1 MQRKQQGNRRTAER
15 RKVRDNMAEVTVSLT
30 GELDIDDI
38 VEAVKDNL
46 DISDIVSEVQENIDH
61 SDIAREAV
69 ESYEFASAL
78 ESAVEEALSESDLGQ
93 RIDQLELDTADAQRL
108 ADALVE
114 WVFTSKAG
122 KARVKRE
129 RGVAVNEYITEQQAK
144 QAQAQ
149 AQSEAV
155 TTQF

>member
-1 MQRKQQGNRRTAER
+1 
-15 RKVRDNMAEVTVSLT
+15 MAEVTVSLT

-61 SDIAREAV
+61 SDIAREAL
-69 ESYEFASAL
+69 ESYEFSNML
-78 ESAVEEALSESDLGQ
+78 SDAVTEAMEQSDLGS

-108 ADALVE
+108 ADALIE

-129 RGVAVNEYITEQQAK
+129 RNIALNEYITEQEAK
-144 QAQAQ
+144 RAQAQ
-149 AQSEAV
+149 TTSEVITQSL
-155 TTQF
+155 

>member
-1 MQRKQQGNRRTAER
+1 
-15 RKVRDNMAEVTVSLT
+15 MAEVTVSLT

-61 SDIAREAV
+61 NDIAREAL
-69 ESYEFASAL
+69 ESYEFSNMLSDAVTEAL
-78 ESAVEEALSESDLGQ
+78 EQSDLGS

-108 ADALVE
+108 ADALIE

-129 RGVAVNEYITEQQAK
+129 RNIALNEYITEQEAK
-144 QAQAQ
+144 RAQAQ
-149 AQSEAV
+149 TTSEVITQSL
-155 TTQF
+155 

>member
-1 MQRKQQGNRRTAER
+1 
-15 RKVRDNMAEVTVSLT
+15 MAEVTVSLT

-46 DISDIVSEVQENIDH
+46 DISDIVQEVQDNIDH
-61 SDIAREAV
+61 NDIANTVV

-78 ESAVEEALSESDLGQ
+78 ESAVEEAMSNSDLGA

-129 RGVAVNEYITEQQAK
+129 RNIALNEYIAQLNEYSAK
-144 QAQAQ
+144 AQAT
-149 AQSEAV
+149 SEAV
-155 TTQF
+155 TQSL

>member
-1 MQRKQQGNRRTAER
+1 
-15 RKVRDNMAEVTVSLT
+15 MAEVTVSLT

-46 DISDIVSEVQENIDH
+46 DISDIVQEVQDNIDNN
-61 SDIAREAV
+61 DIANTVV

-78 ESAVEEALSESDLGQ
+78 SDAVTEAMEQSDLGA

-129 RGVAVNEYITEQQAK
+129 RNIALNEYITELKAYS
-144 QAQAQ
+144 AQAQ
-149 AQSEAV
+149 TTSEAI
-155 TTQF
+155 TQSL

>member
-61 SDIAREAV
+61 NDIAREAL
-69 ESYEFASAL
+69 ESYEFSNML
-78 ESAVEEALSESDLGQ
+78 SDAVTEAMEQSDLSA

-129 RGVAVNEYITEQQAK
+129 RNIALNEYITEQEAK
-144 QAQAQ
+144 RAQAQ
-149 AQSEAV
+149 TTSEAI
-155 TTQF
+155 TQSL

>member
-1 MQRKQQGNRRTAER
+1 MQRKQQGDRRTAER

-61 SDIAREAV
+61 SDIAREAL
-69 ESYEFASAL
+69 ESYEFSNMLSDAVTEAL
-78 ESAVEEALSESDLGQ
+78 EQSDLGS

-108 ADALVE
+108 ADALIE

-129 RGVAVNEYITEQQAK
+129 RNIALNEYITEQEAK
-144 QAQAQ
+144 RAQAQ
-149 AQSEAV
+149 TTSEVITQSL
-155 TTQF
+155 

>member
-1 MQRKQQGNRRTAER
+1 MQRKQQGDRRTAER

-46 DISDIVSEVQENIDH
+46 DISDIVQEVQDNIDNN
-61 SDIAREAV
+61 DIANTVV

-78 ESAVEEALSESDLGQ
+78 SDAVTEAMEQSDLGA

-129 RGVAVNEYITEQQAK
+129 RNIALNEYITELKAYS
-144 QAQAQ
+144 AQAQ
-149 AQSEAV
+149 TTSEAI
-155 TTQF
+155 TQSL

>member
-1 MQRKQQGNRRTAER
+1 VQRKQQGNRRTAER

-46 DISDIVSEVQENIDH
+46 DISDIVQEVQDNIDNN
-61 SDIAREAV
+61 DIANTVV

-78 ESAVEEALSESDLGQ
+78 SDAVTEAMEQSDLGA

-129 RGVAVNEYITEQQAK
+129 RNIALNEYIAEQEAK
-144 QAQAQ
+144 RAQAQ
-149 AQSEAV
+149 TTSEAV
-155 TTQF
+155 TQSL

>member
-1 MQRKQQGNRRTAER
+1 
-15 RKVRDNMAEVTVSLT
+15 MAEVTVSLT

-46 DISDIVSEVQENIDH
+46 DISDIVQEVQDNIDNN
-61 SDIAREAV
+61 DIANTVV

-78 ESAVEEALSESDLGQ
+78 SDAVTEAMEQSDLSA

-129 RGVAVNEYITEQQAK
+129 RNIALNEYIAEQEAK
-144 QAQAQ
+144 RAQAQ
-149 AQSEAV
+149 NTSEAV
-155 TTQF
+155 TQSL

>member
-1 MQRKQQGNRRTAER
+1 
-15 RKVRDNMAEVTVSLT
+15 MAQVNISLT

-38 VEAVKDNL
+38 VEAVKSDM
-46 DISDIVSEVQENIDH
+46 DISDIVQEVTDNIDLA
-61 SDIAREAV
+61 DIAREAV

-78 ESAVEEALSESDLGQ
+78 TDAVEEAMTNSDLGA

-108 ADALVE
+108 AEALVE

-129 RGVAVNEYITEQQAK
+129 RNIALNEYIAEQEAK
-144 QAQAQ
+144 RAQAQ
-149 AQSEAV
+149 TTSEAV
-155 TTQF
+155 TQSL

>member
-1 MQRKQQGNRRTAER
+1 
-15 RKVRDNMAEVTVSLT
+15 MAQVNISLT

-38 VEAVKDNL
+38 VEAVKSDM
-46 DISDIVSEVQENIDH
+46 DISDIVQEVTDNIDL

-78 ESAVEEALSESDLGQ
+78 SDAVEEAMTNSDMSA

-129 RGVAVNEYITEQQAK
+129 RNIALNEYITELKAYS
-144 QAQAQ
+144 AQAQ
-149 AQSEAV
+149 TTSEAV
-155 TTQF
+155 TQSL